1 VRGVS
6 TTVGRLLDRAKECQ
20 ADVGEGGFAGFMSG
34 VQHGLEIAR
43 RDPARARALA
53 VDLRIEL
60 RSAGTADDVEEARAD
75 TDRAI
80 DAILAPAGR
89 IQ

>member
-1 VRGVS
+1 MS
-6 TTVGRLLDRAKECQ
+6 TTVGRLLARAKECQ
-20 ADVGEGGFAGFMSG
+20 ADVGEGGFGGFMSG

-43 RDPARARALA
+43 RDPARAAELA
-53 VDLRIEL
+53 VDLRIAL
-60 RSAGTADDVEEARAD
+60 LQAGTSDDVEEARAE

-80 DAILAPAGR
+80 SAILAPAGR